1 MDGVSTPLVSPPC
14 GHGALLKVGPRSRPQ
29 NLLGRE
35 DASTLRTGV
44 SRLTFQPPD
53 RRSPERRYRP
63 VTVTLPLRMS
73 NADTGGKDVRRT
85 LPWRPSSLRPTP
97 IPSDALLTSGPY
109 TPPDPRRATESP
121 IRKPEGNLYY
131 LLGPLRRSGAF
142 LACLRGKS
150 GGHRDPGLWGSP
162 PIPPWGGYRGV
173 RLSPG

>member
-121 IRKPEGNLYY
+121 IRKPEGNL
-131 LLGPLRRSGAF
+131 LPLRAFATFWGLSGVPQGQIRRTQRPWSLGFATHPPV
-142 LACLRGKS
+142 
-150 GGHRDPGLWGSP
+150 GG
-162 PIPPWGGYRGV
+162 I
-173 RLSPG
+173 